1 MTISPLGPGPLVY
14 AHRGDRSRAADN
26 TIEAY
31 MLAVDAG
38 ADGIELDVR
47 RTSDGVLIVSHDE
60 SYPGVGPISSI
71 DVGSLREL
79 APQIPTL
86 REAMD
91 AIPRTVFV
99 NVEIK
104 SFPHEDAFDE
114 DRAIVSETIREL
126 RAYDEPNRI
135 LMSSFDPV
143 SMQRVGEVGP
153 EFLRGQ
159 LVLASVPLDDG
170 IAAAKEFNLNAINP
184 NIVHVATDTG
194 RIMAELADANLGA
207 VVWGVN
213 SPEEV
218 ALMAIAGV
226 AAIITDDP
234 GMARTVIDQL

>member
-1 MTISPLGPGPLVY
+1 VY

-31 MLAVDAG
+31 VLAVEAG

-60 SYPGVGPISSI
+60 SYPGIGTLSSLEF
-71 DVGSLREL
+71 SALRDL
-79 APQIPTL
+79 APKVPTL

-91 AIPRTVFV
+91 SIPRMVFV

-104 SFPHEDAFDE
+104 NFPHEEAFDE
-114 DRAIVSETIREL
+114 DRTIVDETIGEL
-126 RAYDEPNRI
+126 LSYDEPKRI

-143 SMQRVGEVGP
+143 SMQRVGEVAP
-153 EFLRGQ
+153 EILRGQ
-159 LVLASVPLDDG
+159 LVLASVPLDIG
-170 IAAAKEFNLNAINP
+170 VATAQEFKMDAINP
-184 NIVHVATDTG
+184 NIIHVTTDTAS
-194 RIMAELADANLGA
+194 IMEAFAEANLRA

-213 SPEEV
+213 SPEDV
-218 ALMAIAGV
+218 ALMATAGV
-226 AAIITDDP
+226 DAIITDDP